1 MSGEVGG
8 EDRADDGETIS
19 TSSSGYG
26 SNTTQQHRQK
36 GRSRAP
42 QILQIVLFCL
52 QNKLCLSN
60 YI

>member
-8 EDRADDGETIS
+8 EDGETVS

-26 SNTTQQHRQK
+26 SNTTQQHPQK